1 MTHRALG
8 VIVIA
13 ILAWA
18 WVGTIRAS
26 GAPTLDDQ
34 VYAIARELMCPVCG
48 GQTVAESGSQL
59 AEQMRGIIRQRLQAG
74 QTRDEIIAYFIG
86 QFGESVLAAPPRR
99 GGGLAV
105 WLIPPAVLGIGL
117 IVLLRFITRT
127 RSPVGSARQIRP
139 SSPPTAA
146 EAEQIRRELRD
157 LD

>member
-1 MTHRALG
+1 MMRLALG

-13 ILAWA
+13 MFAWA
-18 WVGTIRAS
+18 WVETASAS

-34 VYAIARELMCPVCG
+34 VYAIAGELMCPVCG

-59 AEQMRGIIRQRLQAG
+59 AEQMRAIIRERLQAG
-74 QTRDEIIAYFIG
+74 QSRDEIIAYFVG

-105 WLIPPAVLGIGL
+105 WLTPPAVLAIGL
-117 IVLLRFITRT
+117 LVLRRFIRRT
-127 RSPVGSARQIRP
+127 RSPVASVPEIRAP
-139 SSPPTAA
+139 SPPTAD